1 MKAAMNKSKGMQATK
16 NATQESDVKK
26 FNKKGDLYAGKSLT
40 EDSSVYD
47 YDFLVNL
54 PDMQVIEM
62 PALSEVK
69 SGDKVDQQKAI
80 QMGLDNAAQIGRKVS
95 DSVSA
100 VTNVYTGREIRVS
113 QNGLGHSLDGSN
125 VGRLRTNARLTAID
139 GAIIQNAVPVNALN
153 NQNTQA
159 NGTYAMAGLL
169 KSGDRDVVA
178 IVTVDQHTD
187 RVTGIDY
194 VDIAHSINGRLDAK
208 KEGSRSSTR
217 ETGNNPATASF
228 TVSVANF
235 LEIVNST
242 HRSIL
247 SEDVLKHFG
256 VTKSADGYYTGKTK
270 FSLKDSD
277 YMKAVNAGDM
287 KTAQAI

>member
-47 YDFLVNL
+47 YVFLVNL

-80 QMGLDNAAQIGRKVS
+80 QMGLNNAAQIGREVS
-95 DSVSA
+95 DSASA
-100 VTNVYTGREIRVS
+100 LTNVYTDREIRVS

-125 VGRLRTNARLTAID
+125 VGRLRTNARLTAIG

-153 NQNTQA
+153 SKTPRP
-159 NGTYAMAGLL
+159 T
-169 KSGDRDVVA
+169 
-178 IVTVDQHTD
+178 
-187 RVTGIDY
+187 
-194 VDIAHSINGRLDAK
+194 AHMLWL
-208 KEGSRSSTR
+208 
-217 ETGNNPATASF
+217 
-228 TVSVANF
+228 VC
-235 LEIVNST
+235 
-242 HRSIL
+242 
-247 SEDVLKHFG
+247 
-256 VTKSADGYYTGKTK
+256 
-270 FSLKDSD
+270 
-277 YMKAVNAGDM
+277 
-287 KTAQAI
+287 